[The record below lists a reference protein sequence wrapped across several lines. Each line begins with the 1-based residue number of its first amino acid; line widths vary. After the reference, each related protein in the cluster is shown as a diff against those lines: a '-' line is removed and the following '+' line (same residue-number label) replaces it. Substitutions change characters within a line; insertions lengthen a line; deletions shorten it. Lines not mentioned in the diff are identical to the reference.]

1 MEGCKAMRSRKSK
14 STLRLIA
21 LLGLLASGSGCVTYS
36 HHAIPADRLPPE
48 LKFCEKGC
56 RVPVN
61 LALLTQTPPRSYII
75 GPGDVLAIYIRGL
88 LPPNVDDPAP
98 VVQGNTT
105 VQQVYYPPAGNVATP
120 SIGVPLQVSDDG
132 SLSLPVIGS
141 IPVSG
146 LTVQQAVDKISTAII
161 NKEVVQ
167 KGREYV
173 YISVVRRRVTRVV
186 VVREEIQAPNPT
198 IIARNASVL
207 ARRGSAQAVDLPAFE
222 DDVLHA
228 LTASGGMPGSDALN
242 EVWVLRREQL
252 GDQTSEEVVAMA
264 ANGGDPVDF
273 VSKTSAAATAKRIP
287 LWTRNG
293 ESPSFTQE
301 DVLLEEGDIVY
312 LRARQ
317 QEVFY
322 TGGLIIG
329 AEIPLPR
336 DHDIDV
342 IEAVAIANASV
353 GGPNGASGQVIQFGA
368 GIGNIIPPTRAII
381 LRKMPNGQQVAIRV
395 DLIRAMKDP
404 MQRVV
409 IQPGDFINLY
419 FKPGEQLV
427 NASLNYV
434 NVSFLIPG
442 N

>member
-1 MEGCKAMRSRKSK
+1 MRSRKSK

-61 LALLTQTPPRSYII
+61 LALLTQTPPRSYVI

-105 VQQVYYPPAGNVATP
+105 VQQEYYPPAGNVATP
-120 SIGVPLQVSDDG
+120 SIGVPLQVTDDG

-146 LTVQQAVDKISTAII
+146 LTVQQAVDKISAAII
-161 NKEVVQ
+161 SKEVVQ

-173 YISVVRRRVTRVV
+173 YVSVVRRRVTRVV
-186 VVREEIQAPNPT
+186 VVREEVQAPTPT
-198 IIARNASVL
+198 VLGRTASIV
-207 ARRGSAQAVDLPAFE
+207 AKRGSAQVVDLPAFE
-222 DDVLHA
+222 NDVLHA

-242 EVWVLRREQL
+242 EVWILRREHL
-252 GDQTSEEVVAMA
+252 GDQSAEDVVAMA
-264 ANGGDPVDF
+264 VEGADPVEY
-273 VSKTSAAATAKRIP
+273 VSKSPAAATAKRIP
-287 LWTRNG
+287 LWTRGG

-301 DVLLEEGDIVY
+301 DVLLEEGDIIY

-317 QEVFY
+317 QDVFF
-322 TGGLIIG
+322 TGGLIVG
-329 AEIPLPR
+329 SEIPLPR

-342 IEAVAIANASV
+342 LEAVAIANASV
-353 GGPNGASGQVIQFGA
+353 GGPNGASGQLFRA
-368 GIGNIIPPTRAII
+368 GSGVGNIIPPTRAVI

-404 MQRVV
+404 SQRIV

-419 FKPGEQLV
+419 FKPGEQFV
-427 NASLNYV
+427 NSALNYV
-434 NVSFLIPG
+434 NVNFPILVD
-442 N
+442 